1 MSHPLSCSTCVVEF
15 GATRGAMSKWTQQ
28 RGIGSKHTS
37 ADMIARRYNVPA
49 WAAEEIKK
57 AGEIY
62 GSQGRA
68 LLAATEILIRMINPP
83 PPEPTEPETRMT
95 LRLHTRTVDIIE
107 KLAKTR
113 YRSRSQ
119 VFAACMRVLK
129 MKKIRI

>member
-1 MSHPLSCSTCVVEF
+1 MSQTSSASTCMVEF
-15 GATRGAMSKWTQQ
+15 VAIQSPMSKWTQQ
-28 RGIGSKHTS
+28 RGIGARHTS
-37 ADMIARRYNVPA
+37 AEMIARRYNVPA

-68 LLAATEILIRMINPP
+68 LLAATEILIRMVNPP

-107 KLAKTR
+107 KLSRTR
-113 YRSRSQ
+113 YKSRAQ
-119 VFAACMRVLK
+119 VFAACVKVLK
-129 MKKIRI
+129 MKRIRI